1 MKRKSLILSLIVSMS
16 LLITGCNNAKEIN
29 VGDNSKDKNSIST
42 TADTA
47 GSSSKDSITVYVG
60 NNIFESS
67 LDPVKGAMSY
77 GYSFTNNA
85 LTRVNPNSEYE
96 GDLAESWNI
105 SEDSLTY
112 TFNLKKDIKFHD
124 GSDFTSEDVV
134 FTYETV
140 KNNQADNENVDLT
153 RLKDVE
159 AIDDYT
165 VKFTLSEPYS
175 PFFDS
180 IALLGIVPSDAY
192 DSEDFDKSPIGTGP
206 WKVVQY
212 NTDQQIIVQA
222 YENYYEGTP
231 KIKQVT
237 FVKMDSKS
245 AFSNAKSGQLD
256 IVMVDP
262 NYSTETIDGMH
273 LENLETMDVRN
284 ISLPCL
290 PEQTMTDK
298 DGNEITVGNNVT
310 SDIAVRK
317 ALSIG
322 INREQIIENALN
334 GVGKKATGFTT
345 NLSWGNPLVYDDNQK
360 EEAEKILE
368 EAGWIDSNGD
378 GIREKDGV
386 VCEFDVYTSSND
398 EQRYLLG
405 SAVAEDAKEL
415 GIKIN
420 VKQGTWDELTV
431 KARTCGIVWGWG
443 QYSPT
448 VLRSL
453 LYSDLFLSGG
463 YDNTIGYSNEQVDK
477 LINEAIDSNN
487 QEEAIEKWKEVQT
500 VSSEDYPYLYIVN
513 IEHSYFVND
522 SLDISIDTQIPH
534 PHGHGAPIICNMK
547 DWKINE

>member
-1 MKRKSLILSLIVSMS
+1 MKRKYLVLSLIVSIS
-16 LLITGCNNAKEIN
+16 LLIVGCSSRNGADIK
-29 VGDNSKDKNSIST
+29 GNSNKDVSISRDD
-42 TADTA
+42 AKKN
-47 GSSSKDSITVYVG
+47 KDSITAYVG

-67 LDPVKGAMSY
+67 LDPIKGAMSY

-85 LTRVNPNSEYE
+85 LIRVNPNSGYE
-96 GDLAESWNI
+96 DDLAESWNI
-105 SEDSLTY
+105 SEDSLSY
-112 TFNLKKDIKFHD
+112 TFNLKKDIKFQD
-124 GSDFTSEDVV
+124 GSDFTAEDVV

-140 KNNQADNENVDLT
+140 KANQADNENVDLT
-153 RLKDVE
+153 RLKSVE

-165 VKFTLSEPYS
+165 VKFTLSEAYS
-175 PFFDS
+175 SFFDS
-180 IALLGIVPSDAY
+180 VALLGIVPSDAY
-192 DSEDFDKSPIGTGP
+192 DSKSFDKAPIGTGP
-206 WKVVQY
+206 WKVAQY

-222 YENYYEGTP
+222 YEDYYEGAP
-231 KIKQVT
+231 EIKQVT

-262 NYSTETIDGMH
+262 NYANERINGMY

-284 ISLPCL
+284 ISLPYL
-290 PEQTMTDK
+290 PEKIIKDK
-298 DGNEITVGNNVT
+298 NGNEIMVGNNVT

-322 INREQIIENALN
+322 IDRKQIIENALN

-345 NLSWGNPLVYDDNQK
+345 NLAWGNPLVYEDNQK
-360 EEAEKILE
+360 EEAKKILE

-378 GIREKDGV
+378 GIREKEGLI
-386 VCEFDVYTSSND
+386 CEFDVYSSSND

-405 SAVAEDAKEL
+405 CAVSEEARNL

-420 VKQGTWDELTV
+420 IKQGTWDELTS
-431 KARTCGIVWGWG
+431 KAKSAGIVWGWG

-448 VLRSL
+448 VLKSL
-453 LYSDLFLSGG
+453 LYSDLFLTGD
-463 YDNTIGYSNEQVDK
+463 YDNTIGYSNKEVDK
-477 LINEAIDSNN
+477 LIDEAIDSNN
-487 QEEAIEKWKEVQT
+487 QEEAVEKWKEAQRL
-500 VSSEDYPYLYIVN
+500 SSEDYPYLYIVN
-513 IEHSYFVND
+513 IEHSYFIND
-522 SLDISIDTQIPH
+522 ALDISLDTQIAH

>member
-16 LLITGCNNAKEIN
+16 LLITGCNNAKETN

-378 GIREKDGV
+378 GIREKEGV